1 MFVHQQG
8 RRVSTSQRHY
18 QMINS
23 TLHAFV
29 TRVRRSGRLNFGDIK
44 ELQRDI
50 LPDGLIAREEAEALL
65 ALDRAITQAHPAW
78 SGYLVTTLVDF
89 VVWGVRP
96 TGSIDRETARWLV
109 EWLSCETPS
118 RAVAELARELAA
130 EANDIDG
137 TLVGALKAAK
147 ARPEARV

>member
-1 MFVHQQG
+1 
-8 RRVSTSQRHY
+8 
-18 QMINS
+18 MINS

-29 TRVRRSGRLNFGDIK
+29 ARVQRSGRLNFGDIK

-65 ALDRAITQAHPAW
+65 SLDRAITQAHPAW

-109 EWLSCETPS
+109 AWLSSETPS

-147 ARPEARV
+147 ARPEVRV

>member
-1 MFVHQQG
+1 MKRKCRDSLNLNTDSGFPINHRRRCIARMFVHQQG

-29 TRVRRSGRLNFGDIK
+29 ARVRRSGRLNFGDIK

-50 LPDGLIAREEAEALL
+50 LPDGLIAREEAAALL

-96 TGSIDRETARWLV
+96 TGSIDRETAR
-109 EWLSCETPS
+109 
-118 RAVAELARELAA
+118 
-130 EANDIDG
+130 
-137 TLVGALKAAK
+137 
-147 ARPEARV
+147 